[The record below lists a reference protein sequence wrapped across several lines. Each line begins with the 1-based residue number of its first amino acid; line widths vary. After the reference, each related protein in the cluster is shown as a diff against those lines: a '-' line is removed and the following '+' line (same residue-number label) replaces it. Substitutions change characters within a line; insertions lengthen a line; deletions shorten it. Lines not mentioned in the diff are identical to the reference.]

1 MRTLDG
7 IAGIPDSKMTTTRTV
22 SVSISA
28 SPEQVYEFA
37 ANPANLPKWA
47 PGFVKSIANRDGQWV
62 AETTM
67 GEVAFSFAERNSFG
81 ILDHGVTLPSGESFS
96 NPMRVVANGLGSE
109 VMFTLFRHPPMTEAE
124 FDQDATVVLGDLEK
138 LKAVIEAL

>member
-1 MRTLDG
+1 M
-7 IAGIPDSKMTTTRTV
+7 METRTV
-22 SVSISA
+22 SVSIRE
-28 SPEQVYEFA
+28 SPQKVYEFA
-37 ANPANLPKWA
+37 ADPANLPKWA

-62 AETTM
+62 AQTTM

-124 FDQDATVVLGDLEK
+124 FDQDAKVVLGDLEK